1 MTTADEKLVQ
11 VIEKASEARVTLG
24 QPPVS
29 STLPTSRQR
38 LPTQLDYVSVNDVI
52 RIVKPYFKEETTFE
66 RWISSLACE
75 VSEDGQAS
83 IAGNIGLADILNN
96 VNERIFIKFPSV
108 LSLLEHPKTLHRAV
122 GKLISE
128 VKVRSEVGKSFI
140 IKYILTFY
148 SLTSWFELL
157 VTTELVS
164 F

>member
-11 VIEKASEARVTLG
+11 LIEKVSEARVTLG
-24 QPPVS
+24 QPPAS

-38 LPTQLDYVSVNDVI
+38 QPTQLDYVSVNDVI
-52 RIVKPYFKEETTFE
+52 RTLKPYFKEESTFE
-66 RWISSLACE
+66 SWISSLACE

-108 LSLLEHPKTLHRAV
+108 LSLLEHPKILHRAV

-128 VKVRSEVGKSFI
+128 G
-140 IKYILTFY
+140 
-148 SLTSWFELL
+148 W
-157 VTTELVS
+157 
-164 F
+164 

>member
-38 LPTQLDYVSVNDVI
+38 LSTQLDYVSVNDVI
-52 RIVKPYFKEETTFE
+52 RILKPYFKEESTFE
-66 RWISSLACE
+66 HWISSLACE

-83 IAGNIGLADILNN
+83 IAGNIALADIRNN

-108 LSLLEHPKTLHRAV
+108 LSLLEHPITLHRAL
-122 GKLISE
+122 GELIF
-128 VKVRSEVGKSFI
+128 GA
-140 IKYILTFY
+140 
-148 SLTSWFELL
+148 
-157 VTTELVS
+157 
-164 F
+164 

>member
-1 MTTADEKLVQ
+1 MTTPDEKLAQ
-11 VIEKASEARVTLG
+11 LIEKASEAKVTLG

-38 LPTQLDYVSVNDVI
+38 QPTHVLDYVSVNDVI

-83 IAGNIGLADILNN
+83 IAGNIGIADILNN

-128 VKVRSEVGKSFI
+128 VNVRTHHLDCQK
-140 IKYILTFY
+140 
-148 SLTSWFELL
+148 
-157 VTTELVS
+157 
-164 F
+164 

>member
-11 VIEKASEARVTLG
+11 VFEKASEARVTLG

-96 VNERIFIKFPSV
+96 VNERIFLKFPSV
-108 LSLLEHPKTLHRAV
+108 LSLLEHPKTLHRAL
-122 GKLISE
+122 GELIF
-128 VKVRSEVGKSFI
+128 GA
-140 IKYILTFY
+140 
-148 SLTSWFELL
+148 
-157 VTTELVS
+157 
-164 F
+164 

>member
-38 LPTQLDYVSVNDVI
+38 LSTQLDYVSVNDVI
-52 RIVKPYFKEETTFE
+52 RILKPYFKEESTFE
-66 RWISSLACE
+66 HWISSLACE

-83 IAGNIGLADILNN
+83 IAGNIGIADILNN

-108 LSLLEHPKTLHRAV
+108 LSLLEHPKTLHRAL
-122 GKLISE
+122 GELIF
-128 VKVRSEVGKSFI
+128 GA
-140 IKYILTFY
+140 
-148 SLTSWFELL
+148 
-157 VTTELVS
+157 
-164 F
+164 